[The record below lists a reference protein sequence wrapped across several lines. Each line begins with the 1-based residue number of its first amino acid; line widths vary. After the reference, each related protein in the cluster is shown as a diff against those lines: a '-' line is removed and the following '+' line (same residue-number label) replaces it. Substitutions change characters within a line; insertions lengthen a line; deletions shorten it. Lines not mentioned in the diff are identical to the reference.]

1 MAITCKPTTSAAK
14 LSPTCQ
20 QGVSDCSFRRR
31 RLMKP
36 PRGRVWFQGIKLG
49 CPLAG
54 AAVPGG

>member
-31 RLMKP
+31 GLMKP

-49 CPLAG
+49 
-54 AAVPGG
+54 